1 MSTVPISGVS
11 VSPVPYQ
18 RLDGSVSAAVQA
30 GPVPHDSVEIS
41 DEARRRARDAYTR
54 SPLPGEVR
62 YDAPHTDD
70 PDFPWEVA
78 HQEWVDLMAKVFNRI
93 GEESERVSAA
103 A

>member
-1 MSTVPISGVS
+1 
-11 VSPVPYQ
+11 VPYQ
-18 RLDGSVSAAVQA
+18 RLDGSVSVTVPA
-30 GPVPHDSVEIS
+30 GPAPHDSVEIS
-41 DEARRRARDAYTR
+41 AEARRLARDAYSR

-78 HQEWVDLMAKVFNRI
+78 HQEWVDLMAKVFDRI
-93 GEESERVSAA
+93 SEESEHVSAA

>member
-1 MSTVPISGVS
+1 MNTVPIPGVS
-11 VSPVPYQ
+11 VGPVPYHRREISSPAILPGAPGAQ
-18 RLDGSVSAAVQA
+18 
-30 GPVPHDSVEIS
+30 DSIEIS
-41 DEARRRARDAYTR
+41 DEARRLARDAYSR

-78 HQEWVDLMAKVFNRI
+78 HQEWVDLMAKVFDRI
-93 GEESERVSAA
+93 GAESERTPAA